1 MSKLHNPNFHF
12 QYTLLDQTSLD
23 TKKVSQ
29 VNIPIVYELGVFGQ
43 FEAKILKKQI

>member
-29 VNIPIVYELGVFGQ
+29 VNIPIVYMNWEYLDSLRP
-43 FEAKILKKQI
+43 KS